1 MKARHQKERLESQ
14 AEEEGG
20 TAAFLADVN
29 ADQVDGQVTV
39 LTAAIAATQTR
50 HDALSA

>member
-1 MKARHQKERLESQ
+1 MPNSVPLPAPPLAPADAVLLSDR
-14 AEEEGG
+14 
-20 TAAFLADVN
+20 LADVN
-29 ADQVDGQVTV
+29 ADQVDGQVAI